1 MARLLADTVYQLIQ
15 LDEKETK
22 DVKIIKVEAKPLE
35 FASDMIICLESP
47 ME

>member
-1 MARLLADTVYQLIQ
+1 MNGEVVSRHCLYQLIQ

-35 FASDMIICLESP
+35 FASDMIIC
-47 ME
+47 